1 MPSKIFNDEI
11 EKYLPIVTGCANAMQ
26 SRCRGLTCERGD
38 LISWGMVGLLNALR
52 EFDPGNRK
60 KASLRT
66 YISRRVGWSIQDG
79 VNQWRR
85 SSAEPGSGTG
95 FIEDE
100 SIPEPAEEPGQ
111 EMELLRSR
119 IAEAVENLPGD
130 LRELI
135 RLHYYEGYGISSIAR
150 ERGVSHQYIA
160 GKIADAVFLLRMV
173 LLERSDKMRCGD
185 VCAVMD
191 MVSDTTAREPRCPGC
206 GKPISRGEACIVLM
220 LAGVQKKF
228 HAVCLQELGKL
239 LQEFADMCH
248 GDRYGNERPYPPA
261 G

>member
-1 MPSKIFNDEI
+1 MPSKNFLEEIDIFYRVVEG
-11 EKYLPIVTGCANAMQ
+11 YANAMQ
-26 SRCRGLTCERGD
+26 SRCNGLTCERGD
-38 LISWGMVGLLNALR
+38 LISWGMVGLLSALK
-52 EFDPGNRK
+52 EYDPGNGK
-60 KASLRT
+60 GASLRT
-66 YISRRVGWSIQDG
+66 YISRRVQWSMLDG
-79 VNQWRR
+79 IKQWRR

-206 GKPISRGEACIVLM
+206 GKPIHRGEQCIVF
-220 LAGVQKKF
+220 GFGRVQKKF
-228 HAVCLQELGKL
+228 HIQCLQRLGDALKH
-239 LQEFADMCH
+239 FAQQ
-248 GDRYGNERPYPPA
+248 
-261 G
+261 